1 MLLDKEDNINL
12 KDINK
17 KYDKF
22 YTKKEVA
29 EKCLNILTDYYP
41 NIYKEHYFLEPQ
53 SFLVSFYLKIL
64 NLL

>member
-29 EKCLNILTDYYP
+29 EKCLNILTEYYP
-41 NIYKEHYFLEPQ
+41 NIYKAHYFLEP
-53 SFLVSFYLKIL
+53 IL
-64 NLL
+64 